1 MALVGVTGSHESS
14 LESAADTALHCIQP
28 PLNTH
33 CADPLGKAL
42 NSLTFSSSWGKIVE
56 SVELRQFSKPKLGTG
71 GESKFKFTLLSFYAL
86 NIPRNHARGASQ
98 IGTVSSSHILKFFE
112 LHTRC
117 KSLYAARY
125 HCSWKQN

>member
-14 LESAADTALHCIQP
+14 LESGAHCTASSP

-33 CADPLGKAL
+33 CAAPLGKAL
-42 NSLTFSSSWGKIVE
+42 NSVTFSSSWGKIVE

-86 NIPRNHARGASQ
+86 NIPRNHARGAS
-98 IGTVSSSHILKFFE
+98 
-112 LHTRC
+112 
-117 KSLYAARY
+117 
-125 HCSWKQN
+125 